1 MLEPGYV
8 NETTP
13 CPRLTCALARVGDKW
28 SIQIVMQLEAGPV
41 RFNTLKRATVG
52 ISQKMLA
59 ATLRALE
66 RDGFVSR
73 TVYATKP
80 PSVEYA
86 LTELGVE
93 MVAPVRALGMWV
105 AANLDRIER
114 AQARFDKRRS

>member
-13 CPRLTCALARVGDKW
+13 CTRLTCALARVGDKW

>member
-86 LTELGVE
+86 LTELGLE

>member
-105 AANLDRIER
+105 AAHLDRIER